1 MYTQFGYAQV
11 DLDKYK
17 DDSNITQALSSNIS
31 ISNNSSPEKK
41 GAAYEEQNANNGGDA
56 GGG

>member
-1 MYTQFGYAQV
+1 VYTQYGYAQV

-17 DDSNITQALSSNIS
+17 DDSNITQALSNIS

-41 GAAYEEQNANNGGDA
+41 DSAAAQQKEEQNA
-56 GGG
+56 GGGG

>member
-17 DDSNITQALSSNIS
+17 DDSNITQALSNNIS

-41 GAAYEEQNANNGGDA
+41 GAEEQNAGSA
-56 GGG
+56 GGGGQMS